1 MYEKIEGGSII
12 DIQGLKCNLPLEGY
26 VFNIITKQVEFRG
39 VYKRSEI
46 ESEQYW
52 KRILLPDWYQDTMK
66 KWDEFDK
73 KKKDDEIEFYDERL
87 EEYKKQEWD
96 RRLNG
101 FWYMNNGK
109 PLFLTGL
116 HYLYLQWWPIDIG
129 YPKFRIP
136 E

>member
-12 DIQGLKCNLPLEGY
+12 DIQGLKCNLPPEGY
-26 VFNIITKQVEFRG
+26 VFNIITKQIEFRG

-46 ESEQYW
+46 KSEQYW
-52 KRILLPDWYQDTMK
+52 KRIPLPDWYQNTMK

-73 KKKDDEIEFYDERL
+73 KKKDEEAEFYDERL

-101 FWYMNNGK
+101 FW
-109 PLFLTGL
+109 
-116 HYLYLQWWPIDIG
+116 
-129 YPKFRIP
+129 
-136 E
+136 

>member
-1 MYEKIEGGSII
+1 MYDKIENGTVI
-12 DIQGLKCNLPLEGY
+12 DVQGLQCNLPPEGH

-52 KRILLPDWYQDTMK
+52 KRIMLPDWYQDTMK

-73 KKKDDEIEFYDERL
+73 KKKEDETEFYDEKL
-87 EEYKKQEWD
+87 EDFKRQEWD

-101 FWYMNNGK
+101 FWYMNKG
-109 PLFLTGL
+109 
-116 HYLYLQWWPIDIG
+116 
-129 YPKFRIP
+129 
-136 E
+136 

>member
-12 DIQGLKCNLPLEGY
+12 DIQGLKCNLPPEGY

-39 VYKRSEI
+39 VYQKSELNT
-46 ESEQYW
+46 EQYW
-52 KRILLPDWYQDTMK
+52 KRIPLPSWYMDTMK

-73 KKKDDEIEFYDERL
+73 KKKDDESEFYNENL
-87 EEYKKQEWD
+87 EEFKKQEWD

-109 PLFLTGL
+109 PLFFFGVYCKLFIFL
-116 HYLYLQWWPIDIG
+116 G
-129 YPKFRIP
+129 YKQTNKHNGGF
-136 E
+136 

>member
-12 DIQGLKCNLPLEGY
+12 DIQGLKCNLPPEGY

-52 KRILLPDWYQDTMK
+52 KRISLPDWYQDTMK

-73 KKKDDEIEFYDERL
+73 KKKDDEVEFYDERL
-87 EEYKKQEWD
+87 EDYKKQEWD
-96 RRLNG
+96 
-101 FWYMNNGK
+101 NNISK
-109 PLFLTGL
+109 DRERNKQAPDDILR
-116 HYLYLQWWPIDIG
+116 YLEGIG
-129 YPKFRIP
+129 MV
-136 E
+136 